1 MARKKQIS
9 LFDQAKSWKDS
20 DTAKA
25 VGTILAVLLIPA
37 SVIAW
42 NYLSKSE
49 ANTNID
55 DKAASTELKPKEEVA
70 SEEPASEEV
79 SPEEIISEDE
89 ASIVEP
95 EESTEIGGIKVLP
108 DTNSKE

>member
-55 DKAASTELKPKEEVA
+55 DKAASTEVKEEVT

>member
-1 MARKKQIS
+1 MARKKQMS

-49 ANTNID
+49 FIRNLIMEKLDRN
-55 DKAASTELKPKEEVA
+55 KKEKIGWMILAEK
-70 SEEPASEEV
+70 SMNK
-79 SPEEIISEDE
+79 IWDNKEDE
-89 ASIVEP
+89 VW
-95 EESTEIGGIKVLP
+95 
-108 DTNSKE
+108 SKYI

>member
-55 DKAASTELKPKEEVA
+55 DKAASTEVKAP
-70 SEEPASEEV
+70 EEV
-79 SPEEIISEDE
+79 SQEEVISEDN

>member
-1 MARKKQIS
+1 LARKKQMS

-49 ANTNID
+49 ANNSID
-55 DKAASTELKPKEEVA
+55 DKAASTEVQKDEIKEE
-70 SEEPASEEV
+70 S
-79 SPEEIISEDE
+79 
-89 ASIVEP
+89 EP
-95 EESTEIGGIKVLP
+95 EESSESIPEEANGVGGIKVLP